1 MKIFLAVAS
10 GLLLFGM
17 IGDKDAGN
25 RKNYTYG
32 FITTVAAIVAL
43 YAIG

>member
-1 MKIFLAVAS
+1 MKIFLAIMA
-10 GLLLFGM
+10 GFLLFGM
-17 IGDKDAGN
+17 IGDKNAGN

-32 FITTVAAIVAL
+32 FMTTVAAIVAL